1 MMVNRFTIVKWRR
14 DGSFRGDRRSQSV
27 EPIIP
32 VGAPARPL
40 RRCAHRGHTA
50 KEPVMKIASYGT
62 MHFGVAFGVAW
73 ALTGS
78 VKLAGAIAP
87 VEPAVRAVLVPPLAA
102 MAAAEGR

>member
-1 MMVNRFTIVKWRR
+1 
-14 DGSFRGDRRSQSV
+14 
-27 EPIIP
+27 
-32 VGAPARPL
+32 
-40 RRCAHRGHTA
+40 
-50 KEPVMKIASYGT
+50 

-87 VEPAVRAVLVPPLAA
+87 VEPAVRTVLVPPLAA